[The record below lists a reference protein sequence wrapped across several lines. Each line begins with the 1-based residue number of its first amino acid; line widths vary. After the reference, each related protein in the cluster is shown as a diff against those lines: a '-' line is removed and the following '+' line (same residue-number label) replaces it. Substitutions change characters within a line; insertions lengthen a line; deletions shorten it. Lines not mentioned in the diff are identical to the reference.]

1 MGQYKIAIV
10 TDESSWSDLYID
22 RLVRELR
29 ALGHSALCLHRFDRV
44 NSYDF
49 VFLLSCQ
56 EIIKKEHLR
65 LNRHNLVVHASA
77 LPQGKGWS
85 PLTWQILEG
94 KSRIPVT
101 LFEAAEHVDAGCI
114 YLQEEVRF
122 DGTELIDEVRA
133 AVGEATCSLCLAFVR
148 DYPHILQRAR
158 EQEGVESFYPRRRP
172 EDSRLD
178 LDQTLRTQINLLRVV
193 DNERYPAFFDWKG
206 KRYRL
211 LIQKDESS
219 PE

>member
-1 MGQYKIAIV
+1 MEQYKIAIV
-10 TDESSWSDLYID
+10 TDKTSWSDIYID
-22 RLVRELR
+22 RLVKALREM
-29 ALGHSALCLHRFDRV
+29 GHEVVCRHHFDRM

-56 EIIKKEHLR
+56 EIIKKEFLC

-101 LFEAAEHVDAGCI
+101 LFEAAEHVDAGRI
-114 YLQEEVRF
+114 YLQEEMHF
-122 DGTELIDEVRA
+122 DGTELIDELRT

-148 DYPHILQRAR
+148 GYPHILQGAH
-158 EQEGVESFYPRRRP
+158 EQEGEESFYPRRRP

-178 LDQTLRTQINLLRVV
+178 LDQTLRAQINLLRVA

-219 PE
+219 LE